1 MQQEKDK
8 RSEQIRYGLLHRRKS
23 GFRNVPSL
31 ENNNLESNLFKNLPR
46 KSPKSKKEQR
56 ETILIELLPNRAF
69 PSTITS
75 SKVPYFAVFLLLLL
89 FLFVL
94 F

>member
-46 KSPKSKKEQR
+46 KSPKSEKE
-56 ETILIELLPNRAF
+56 
-69 PSTITS
+69 PS
-75 SKVPYFAVFLLLLL
+75 
-89 FLFVL
+89 
-94 F
+94 